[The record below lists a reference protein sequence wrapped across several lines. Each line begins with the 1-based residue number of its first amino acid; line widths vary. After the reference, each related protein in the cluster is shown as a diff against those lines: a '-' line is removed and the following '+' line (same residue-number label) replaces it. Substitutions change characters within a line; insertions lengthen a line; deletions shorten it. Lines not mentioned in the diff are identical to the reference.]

1 MKKIRIL
8 SRDGVHKIFVAV
20 WEPQVKPIG
29 IVQISHGMQEYILRY
44 DEFAKFLCSKGFVVI
59 GNDHLGHGRT
69 VNNQDELGYMC
80 DKDAGAVLVHDLH
93 RVTMYAKKKYPGIP
107 VFLLGH
113 SMGSFLARR
122 YMMMYGKEIKGAIL
136 VGTGDKKKSVIF
148 TGMIIC
154 ALLGKIKG
162 EKYRSPFVELCSF
175 GAYNRRI
182 KKAKYHDEWIAANE
196 EVLEKRRNDELCMFR
211 FTVNGF
217 FCILNTLRY
226 IQSETNIK
234 KIPKQLP
241 VLMLSGQEDPVGD
254 YTKGV
259 LRVYDS
265 LVVRGMY
272 DIVIK
277 LYTDMRHEVLNEK
290 KRYMVYE
297 DIYKWICKRMD

>member
-8 SRDGVHKIFVAV
+8 SKDGVHKLFVAV

-44 DEFAKFLCSKGFVVI
+44 DEFAAFLCSKGFVVI

-69 VNNQDELGYMC
+69 VRDDDELGYMC
-80 DKDAGAVLVHDLH
+80 SGDAGSVIVHDLH

-122 YMMMYGKEIKGAIL
+122 YMMTYGSQIKGAIL
-136 VGTGDKKKSVIF
+136 VGTGDQKNGILIGAMAV
-148 TGMIIC
+148 C
-154 ALLGKIKG
+154 AILGKIKG
-162 EKYRSPFVELCSF
+162 EKYRSPFVEFCSF
-175 GAYNRRI
+175 ATYNRKI
-182 KKAKYHDEWIAANE
+182 KNPHHHDEWIAANE
-196 EVLEKRRNDELCMFR
+196 DVLEKRRNDKLCTFR

-217 FCILNTLRY
+217 FNLFNTLRY
-226 IQSETNIK
+226 IQVKNNIK
-234 KIPKQLP
+234 KIPKKLP
-241 VLMLSGQEDPVGD
+241 VLMLAGQDDPVGD

-265 LVVRGMY
+265 FVVRGMY
-272 DIVIK
+272 DIVLK

-290 KRYMVYE
+290 ERKNVYE
-297 DIYKWICKRMD
+297 DIYKWIIKRID